1 MVVGQSSAL
10 HRAARQRKTPGGYT
24 QHAGSLGR
32 RAWRWPAPFSAT
44 WHWAHLG
51 GAGESV
57 REQAR
62 QGAAL
67 LPAGGDDATG
77 ALHHPATHLV
87 LKILAPRSTSPAG
100 ASAKDAIRSG
110 RQRQP
115 HTAALSITT
124 GWLRCKVN
132 GSAPAKG
139 TETRVSFRL
148 GECAHSDGHTGAP
161 STKPWGRHGVRHAP
175 ACASQGL

>member
-132 GSAPAKG
+132 GLQSAPAKG
-139 TETRVSFRL
+139 AKDSALISV
-148 GECAHSDGHTGAP
+148 CSDRHTGAL
-161 STKPWGRHGVRHAP
+161 STEPWGRHGVRHTP